1 MGGGVGWEGRD
12 GMGARLCNLGDDA
25 RVVDVVTSLGEEVHD
40 IRAFLCHEG
49 VGCGVSTYMQGEVR
63 RKCAGATG
71 GEREREREHVCGEG
85 GVTFIRSGLYSNSLS
100 FPAASCVSCHIVSL
114 IMPGSTCDS
123 SGAKVGILGGDL
135 RWGCGAASPAHPRA
149 FPHQSPSA
157 FVFLA
162 LPLRLD
168 RMG

>member
-71 GEREREREHVCGEG
+71 GERERERACVWG
-85 GVTFIRSGLYSNSLS
+85 G
-100 FPAASCVSCHIVSL
+100 
-114 IMPGSTCDS
+114 
-123 SGAKVGILGGDL
+123 GGHL
-135 RWGCGAASPAHPRA
+135 HQVRVVLQQLELPRCK
-149 FPHQSPSA
+149 
-157 FVFLA
+157 
-162 LPLRLD
+162 LRLVPYRVFD
-168 RMG
+168 HAGKHL